1 MINKNNN
8 DLNVYHDLLNVYLWD
23 INNSQTLEQLY
34 YSFNKASTVLS
45 KIVWTQL
52 QRIIMQDLIEDSDS

>member
-34 YSFNKASTVLS
+34 YYFNKASTVLS

>member
-8 DLNVYHDLLNVYLWD
+8 DLNVYHALLNVYLWD
-23 INNSQTLEQLY
+23 INNSQTLEQSY